1 MKKIVLSYLFVLAS
15 AFTFAQTGLVINEI
29 DYDQPGIDS
38 SEFIELYNAGS
49 SSVNLS
55 DYSILLVNC
64 NNSTFAA
71 YATISLPAQTLAPGA
86 YFVICSPLKPS
97 ANCNQQ
103 FSHAF
108 SGGYIQNGGSASAPA
123 PDVVAIQENATQNYV
138 DMVSYEGSCV
148 APYSGMG
155 VTIAESDTVVAQ
167 DTLNGIPQAP
177 LKTFGISRYPNG
189 IDTNSDS
196 VDFKRACITPGAAN
210 VNVASNCSGISSI
223 QTNNGQTFGMM
234 VYPNPSRGLVQV
246 DFRGKSVRNG
256 NLAVIDMLGNEVKN
270 FRINSNNSKYSLD
283 LSELQSGIYFIKAVT
298 DQGMAMQRVVVK
310 K

>member
-1 MKKIVLSYLFVLAS
+1 MKKTVLSLLLILAS
-15 AFTFAQTGLVINEI
+15 VFTFAQSGLIINEI

-49 SSVNLS
+49 SSINLG
-55 DYSILLVNC
+55 DYSVQLVNC
-64 NNSTFAA
+64 NNSTFAS
-71 YATISLPAQTLAPGA
+71 YATISLPTQTLAPGA

-155 VTIAESDTVVAQ
+155 IPIAESDTVVAQ

-177 LKTFGISRYPNG
+177 LKTYGISRYPNG
-189 IDTNSDS
+189 SDTNTDS
-196 VDFKRACITPGAAN
+196 IDFKRACITPGAAN
-210 VNVASNCSGISSI
+210 VNIASNCAGATGIQI
-223 QTNNGQTFGMM
+223 NNGTALGLL

-246 DFRGKSVRNG
+246 DFRGRTVRNG
-256 NLAVIDMLGNEVKN
+256 SLSVIDMLGNEVKS
-270 FRINSNNSKYSLD
+270 FRLNTTNSKYSLD
-283 LSELQSGIYFIKAVT
+283 LNELQSGIYFIKAVT
-298 DQGMAMQRVVVK
+298 DQGMAMQRVVIK